1 MPTKYYLIL
10 SKTIGVQWLT
20 IEFNDMT
27 LIIIQKFIFH
37 CLNLKVCFWTVH
49 FEIAEAGPRPRSR
62 PGVVTNLR
70 NLTDVSWP
78 LLVPLTRSTPYWSY
92 LFTLLSTL
100 TLWKIH
106 AGLNQDQRR
115 LYRRQAILRQDG
127 GRRTEKRQLRL
138 PWFPQPSAPTIQ
150 TCLSHHFLGLGDA
163 GFLIHHP
170 SSSLSNPWLFYEI
183 IKFCTTAA
191 GKKFVKITPLSGIVW
206 NCMIHFVFSIYS
218 KEIIA

>member
-1 MPTKYYLIL
+1 
-10 SKTIGVQWLT
+10 
-20 IEFNDMT
+20 MT

-78 LLVPLTRSTPYWSY
+78 LLVPLTQSTPYWSY

-106 AGLNQDQRR
+106 AGLNRDQRR
-115 LYRRQAILRQDG
+115 LFRRQAILRQDG
-127 GRRTEKRQLRL
+127 GRRTEKRQLGPPRI
-138 PWFPQPSAPTIQ
+138 PQPSAPTIQ
-150 TCLSHHFLGLGDA
+150 TFLSHRFLGLHTSKIWG
-163 GFLIHHP
+163 
-170 SSSLSNPWLFYEI
+170 LSQ
-183 IKFCTTAA
+183 
-191 GKKFVKITPLSGIVW
+191 KKMYIEFFARNHMVVTPLGEKSDFW
-206 NCMIHFVFSIYS
+206 NILLGDFKDTAPQS
-218 KEIIA
+218 